1 MSYTGLNPT
10 FSGTV
15 TSGAVLQAGTGI
27 DTTTGDIIAT
37 AGNISASVGIV
48 NAGTQLFAG
57 TTVTAGTGITSTT
70 GDIVATTGNLVLS
83 AGYIV
88 SGTTPFIFTTDVS
101 GGINNLFIG
110 DFHNTGNLSTAGV
123 DNTAIGTGTLS
134 SLSNTTLG
142 QYNTML
148 GVNAGSLITNG
159 VGNIGIGCDALNSL
173 TTGNAN
179 IAIGTDSSGDGTLA
193 SITSGS
199 NNIVIGQNAGSG
211 YVTGSESGNIIL
223 GAVAGTNGES
233 DTIRIGLVGTQAAT
247 FMAGIHGVT
256 VAASTAVLIAANG
269 QMGTVLSSE
278 RFKENIKDM
287 PSTNVM
293 KLRPVTFNYKSDESK
308 SKQFGLIAEEVD
320 KVMPEIVLYDD
331 NKQPHSVQ
339 YHVLPAIL
347 LSEIQ
352 KLNKRIEA
360 LEKK

>member
-37 AGNISASVGIV
+37 AGNLTLPNTNGAETEGEIIIGGNRFLSNFGSFSCFFGQISGNASNTGANNVGI
-48 NAGTQLFAG
+48 
-57 TTVTAGTGITSTT
+57 
-70 GDIVATTGNLVLS
+70 
-83 AGYIV
+83 GY
-88 SGTTPFIFTTDVS
+88 
-101 GGINNLFIG
+101 
-110 DFHNTGNLSTAGV
+110 A
-123 DNTAIGTGTLS
+123 
-134 SLSNTTLG
+134 
-142 QYNTML
+142 
-148 GVNAGSLITNG
+148 
-159 VGNIGIGCDALNSL
+159 ALNSL
-173 TTGNAN
+173 TSGSENVSIGGGTLYLCNSGSGNT
-179 IAIGTDSSGDGTLA
+179 AIGDAALELLTT
-193 SITSGS
+193 GS
-199 NNIVIGQNAGSG
+199 NNVAIGSNATDGSLDHLTTGSNNVVIGPASG
-211 YVTGSESGNIIL
+211 IAYTSSESSNIL
-223 GAVAGTNGES
+223 LSNVGVVSES
-233 DTIRIGLVGTQAAT
+233 NVIRIGTQGSGAGQQNAA
-247 FMAGIHGVT
+247 FIAGIHGVT
-256 VAASTAVLIAANG
+256 VAASTAVLIDANG